1 MGLARTMGR
10 VRLAVI
16 GHVEWVTFARAP
28 FFPAAGEIV
37 HLEAPFSQPA
47 GGGAVTAVALARMG
61 ADVTFYTAL
70 GNDGR
75 SRPVLEQHGVHVE
88 AALRDRPQTEV
99 LALLDPAGERTLYV
113 VGENDAPVAGD
124 PLPGDD
130 IAEMD
135 GCYFTG
141 YDPETVRLGR
151 QARVLVV
158 TARRFDVLVES
169 GVRAD
174 ALVGSG
180 RDRGERFDLDRL
192 AERPRHVIV
201 TDGARGGSGYSAAPV
216 PGPVVDTYGA
226 GDTFVAGVL
235 YGLSSGWEIDRT
247 LAFGAE
253 RAAEALTWRG
263 ALPPLP

>member
-1 MGLARTMGR
+1 M
-10 VRLAVI
+10 RLAVI

-28 FFPAAGEIV
+28 FVPAAGEIV
-37 HLEAPFSQPA
+37 HLEEPFSQPG

-75 SRPVLEQHGVHVE
+75 SQPVLEAYGVRVE

-99 LALLDPAGERTLYV
+99 LALLDPAGERTLFV
-113 VGENDAPVAGD
+113 VGENDAPLAGD
-124 PLPGDD
+124 PLPWDE
-130 IAEMD
+130 IAAMD

-151 QARVLVV
+151 RARVLVV
-158 TARRFDVLVES
+158 TARRFEALVES

-180 RDRGERFDLDRL
+180 RDRGERFDL
-192 AERPRHVIV
+192 EP
-201 TDGARGGSGYSAAPV
+201 ARRAAAP
-216 PGPVVDTYGA
+216 T
-226 GDTFVAGVL
+226 
-235 YGLSSGWEIDRT
+235 
-247 LAFGAE
+247 
-253 RAAEALTWRG
+253 
-263 ALPPLP
+263 